1 MKKKVTIVF
10 ASGTIKEIEF
20 DDNMTSSLTAD
31 YKNFLKN
38 GNPQYSRVTTG
49 SSHVE
54 VIVDLRRVDAIIC

>member
-1 MKKKVTIVF
+1 MKKNVTIIF
-10 ASGTIKEIEF
+10 ASGTIKDIDF

-38 GNPQYSRVTTG
+38 GDPRYSRVVTG